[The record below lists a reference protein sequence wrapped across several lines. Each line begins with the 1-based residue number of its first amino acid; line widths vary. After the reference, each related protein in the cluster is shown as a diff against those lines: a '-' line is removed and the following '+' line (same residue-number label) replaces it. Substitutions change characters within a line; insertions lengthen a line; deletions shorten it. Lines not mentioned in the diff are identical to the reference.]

1 MTDREL
7 LESILLKLNHV
18 ESQIENARQDASR
31 VESKL
36 DSFREEQDL
45 NNKLLIGDTSGIKH
59 HIRDLSKDS
68 REFRREVREW
78 QHSTNRRIDNLE
90 EKLSD
95 MREALK

>member
-36 DSFREEQDL
+36 DSFREEQD
-45 NNKLLIGDTSGIKH
+45 
-59 HIRDLSKDS
+59 IRDLSKDS